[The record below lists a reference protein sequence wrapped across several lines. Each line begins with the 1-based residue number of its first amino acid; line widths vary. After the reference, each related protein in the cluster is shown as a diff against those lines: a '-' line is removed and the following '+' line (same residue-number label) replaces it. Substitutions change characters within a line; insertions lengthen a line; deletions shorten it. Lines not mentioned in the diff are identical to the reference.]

1 MKLPNAE
8 KAVIDEAKLES
19 YSLSGEHG
27 RGRDK
32 ARVFRATM
40 NLGPGDGPA
49 LASLLRERIKDDD
62 VDEVENGEYGVLYVL
77 HHPIVGSSPV
87 RRLRHVWILRHGED
101 FPRLVSCYLVR
112 GR

>member
-27 RGRDK
+27 RGCDK
-32 ARVFRATM
+32 ARVFRVTM

-62 VDEVENGEYGVLYVL
+62 VDEVENGEYGVVYVL
-77 HHPIVGSSPV
+77 HHPIVGCSLFVGFAMCGSCGTARTSPDWY
-87 RRLRHVWILRHGED
+87 HAIW
-101 FPRLVSCYLVR
+101 
-112 GR
+112 